1 MTWVLAKCR
10 PRMASNM
17 QCPFVICS
25 LTRSHGNGVFITTTR
40 RGATVYPGAALSYP
54 EKSLSSTNEQS
65 LERRRHGRFPLHSPV
80 RIVYN
85 SEDAM
90 KTHVGQGVDVSA
102 SGVAFESDSDLNFY
116 SALRLEYTDDDG
128 ENFCR
133 TARLLYRV
141 NRRYAAYF
149 VDGEQV

>member
-1 MTWVLAKCR
+1 MNYSEKN
-10 PRMASNM
+10 S
-17 QCPFVICS
+17 S
-25 LTRSHGNGVFITTTR
+25 LTSVQ
-40 RGATVYPGAALSYP
+40 AT
-54 EKSLSSTNEQS
+54 
-65 LERRRHGRFPLHSPV
+65 ERRRHGRFPLHSPV

-85 SEDAM
+85 SDDAM
-90 KTHVGQGVDVSA
+90 KIQVGQGVDLSA

-141 NRRYAAYF
+141 DRRYGAYF
-149 VDGEQV
+149 VDGE

>member
-1 MTWVLAKCR
+1 M
-10 PRMASNM
+10 
-17 QCPFVICS
+17 
-25 LTRSHGNGVFITTTR
+25 
-40 RGATVYPGAALSYP
+40 SYP
-54 EKSLSSTNEQS
+54 EKNSSSTSELS
-65 LERRRHGRFPLHSPV
+65 IERRRHGRFPLHSPV

-85 SEDAM
+85 SDDEM
-90 KTHVGQGVDVSA
+90 KIEVGQGVDFSA

-116 SALRLEYTDDDG
+116 RALRLEYTDDDG

-141 NRRYAAYF
+141 DRRYGAYF

>member
-1 MTWVLAKCR
+1 MTYL
-10 PRMASNM
+10 
-17 QCPFVICS
+17 
-25 LTRSHGNGVFITTTR
+25 
-40 RGATVYPGAALSYP
+40 
-54 EKSLSSTNEQS
+54 EKNSSAISEQS
-65 LERRRHGRFPLHSPV
+65 IERRRHGRFPLHSPV
-80 RIVYN
+80 RIVYD
-85 SEDAM
+85 SDDAL
-90 KTHVGQGVDVSA
+90 KIQLGQGVDFSA

-141 NRRYAAYF
+141 NRRYGAYF